1 MEEGDAAAVGT
12 DPRHIVDETKARRPA
27 ALRHAVADMMN
38 ARPAP
43 GEKLRDRAARIA
55 GLEQLDLD
63 VAQAYGDDRRTVDGL
78 GSSRLEAENVPVKA
92 EGGVDGRN
100 GDADVGDAGGWLAHG
115 ARQHN
120 DCTRGSGRIW
130 KRNISRPLRTQH

>member
-1 MEEGDAAAVGT
+1 MEEGDAAAAGT

-27 ALRHAVADMMN
+27 ALQRAVQIRHAVADMMN

-63 VAQAYGDDRRTVDGL
+63 VAQGFGDDRRTVYGL
-78 GSSRLEAENVPVKA
+78 GLSGLEAVIVSFKA
-92 EGGVDGRN
+92 EGGDEGSLGV
-100 GDADVGDAGGWLAHG
+100 ADVCE
-115 ARQHN
+115 Q
-120 DCTRGSGRIW
+120 
-130 KRNISRPLRTQH
+130 

>member
-1 MEEGDAAAVGT
+1 MEEGDAAAAGT

-27 ALRHAVADMMN
+27 ALQRPVQIRHAVADMMN

-55 GLEQLDLD
+55 GLEELDLD
-63 VAQAYGDDRRTVDGL
+63 VAQGYGDDRRTVDGL

-100 GDADVGDAGGWLAHG
+100 GDADVGDAGG
-115 ARQHN
+115 
-120 DCTRGSGRIW
+120 
-130 KRNISRPLRTQH
+130 